1 MARLIPIDCEAD
13 SSFTSQRYYHRTA
26 DAEWLMSPIER
37 PTFLLSISP
46 RWRGDRYRHA
56 GACDASYHVAFST
69 DYSYLV
75 SQLSSVTL
83 TLIPFPILFL
93 SAAPPCSF
101 SPCLIG
107 PTDSRLI
114 PRPSPAHRRRPEIQN
129 SWR

>member
-75 SQLSSVTL
+75 SQLSSYTDPDSV
-83 TLIPFPILFL
+83 PHSFPLRSSALLF
-93 SAAPPCSF
+93 F
-101 SPCLIG
+101 SLLNR
-107 PTDSRLI
+107 T
-114 PRPSPAHRRRPEIQN
+114 N
-129 SWR
+129 